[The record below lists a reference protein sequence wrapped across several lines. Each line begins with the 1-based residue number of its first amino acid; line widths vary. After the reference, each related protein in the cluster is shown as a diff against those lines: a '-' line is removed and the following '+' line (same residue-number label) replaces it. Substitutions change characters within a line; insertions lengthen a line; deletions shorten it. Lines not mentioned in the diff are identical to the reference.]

1 MNHNPS
7 EHAVILFMLRHLQG
21 LGPKTSR
28 QIIQELPDLNLLFEG
43 KVSDLAQLP
52 GLGPVHAER
61 LFALGSKGKDY
72 WINQLQA
79 GLHSGVKALCFTD
92 TDYPKH
98 LRHRP
103 EMPPLLFMRG
113 KALPQ
118 NHRVLAIVGTRNA
131 TRYGLDFLERLMHGL
146 RGLPVTVLSGMAR
159 GIDRKAHEA
168 AIFHGLRS
176 DAVVAHGPEQCQP
189 PGNADVGQAL
199 IEHGG
204 AFWSEHPAGTEPQRA
219 YFAMRNRIIAAMADA
234 VLLVE
239 SGAKGGAM
247 ITAKRAMEY
256 KKPLFAL
263 PGLWY
268 AEKSKGCHLLL
279 KEGQASCV
287 LEPDDIK
294 QSMQWD
300 KLNQARQSNIFDTL
314 DEQEQLIARALQ
326 QKQQCH
332 LDELAELLDLPVS
345 SLSSL
350 LTMMEL
356 KGMVQR
362 MAGNHYQWNWMQ

>member
-1 MNHNPS
+1 MSHNPS
-7 EHAVILFMLRHLQG
+7 EQAIILFMLRHLQG
-21 LGPKTSR
+21 LGPKVSR
-28 QIIQELPDLNLLFEG
+28 QIVQELVETDYLFEG
-43 KVSDLAQLP
+43 KASDLAQLP

-61 LFALGSKGKDY
+61 LFALSSKGKDY

-300 KLNQARQSNIFDTL
+300 KLNQARQSNIFDAL

-326 QKQQCH
+326 QKQQCN
-332 LDELAELLDLPVS
+332 LDELAELLDLSVS

-362 MAGNHYQWNWMQ
+362 MAGNYFQWNWMQ